1 MNSYID
7 VVEYKGREILS
18 KMVHSRRLPG
28 SRDANDPNVVYRTKN
43 RDYLREC
50 ERTRERE
57 RERAR
62 EREREREKK
71 RDTFSCCSRVVNHPH
86 RCHRRRHRHPH

>member
-57 RERAR
+57 RERERAR
-62 EREREREKK
+62 EREREREKE
-71 RDTFSCCSRVVNHPH
+71 
-86 RCHRRRHRHPH
+86 RHV